1 MIILGI
7 DPGSIRIGYGLIKTN
22 GGLSALDYGV
32 IEIKRKNAAEL
43 ILKAAEEIS
52 KLIKKYHPDMAGIEK
67 IYFSK
72 NVKTGIEV
80 SQTRGAIILEIAR
93 QKIPIKELSPS
104 EIKLAVT
111 GYGLADKKAVA
122 KMTARLLSLEKIEG
136 FDDASDALAIAIAAS
151 ATRTYLNNT
160 LDEN

>member
-1 MIILGI
+1 MIIMGI
-7 DPGSIRIGYGLIKTN
+7 DPGSTRIGYGIIKTN
-22 GGLSALDYGV
+22 GGLSAIDYGI
-32 IEIKRKNAAEL
+32 IEIKRKKPAEL

-52 KLIKKYHPDMAGIEK
+52 KLVKKYHPDMAGIEK

-111 GYGLADKKAVA
+111 GYGLSDKKAVA
-122 KMTARLLSLEKIEG
+122 KMTARFLGLEKIKG
-136 FDDASDALAIAIAAS
+136 FDDASDALATAIAAS
-151 ATRTYLNNT
+151 TRNP